1 MANSQVGA
9 RLVFENA
16 KTLINQLGYDASS
29 AVLTPSYIRSE
40 SLLSTSSATYQ
51 VPILVNQSQ
60 NGNQPTVRES
70 RLQLQD
76 MFVVSSIQ
84 FLLVS
89 GSSTTGSAKNYT
101 YPNLTAFSTG
111 AAQLYNLYNG
121 FFSIQVNNQNIL
133 PKWPLIQHLDVPQT
147 QQNTNFNAASA
158 TSPAQYSI
166 DQVNM
171 DVFGQV
177 VCEPNIVL
185 NGASN
190 INATL
195 NLPAAPTTLD
205 SNTYVATI
213 FYGLLAQNVTSVK

>member
-1 MANSQVGA
+1 MASSQVGA

-111 AAQLYNLYNG
+111 AAQLYNLYNI
-121 FFSIQVNNQNIL
+121 FLHI
-133 PKWPLIQHLDVPQT
+133 
-147 QQNTNFNAASA
+147 
-158 TSPAQYSI
+158 SP
-166 DQVNM
+166 
-171 DVFGQV
+171 
-177 VCEPNIVL
+177 
-185 NGASN
+185 
-190 INATL
+190 
-195 NLPAAPTTLD
+195 
-205 SNTYVATI
+205 
-213 FYGLLAQNVTSVK
+213 